1 MIDIGEKKKV
11 PREAEAVGTIDLR
24 EETLEKV
31 RQNEIKK
38 GEPLDVAE
46 ISAIQAVKNTPDTI
60 PHCHP
65 IPIEGID
72 ISLTL
77 KDNRIKVKCRVKAVY
92 KTGVEMEALNGVTAA
107 LLTIWDMV
115 KYLEKDVDG
124 QYPETE
130 IKSVKVTEKK
140 KGDQDAS

>member
-1 MIDIGEKKKV
+1 MIDIGEKEKV
-11 PREAEAVGTIDLR
+11 PRESEAVGTIELGD
-24 EETLEKV
+24 ETLEKV
-31 RQNEIKK
+31 RQDEIKK
-38 GEPLDVAE
+38 GVPLDVAE
-46 ISAIQAVKNTPDTI
+46 ISAIQAVKNTPNTI

-77 KDNRIKVKCRVKAVY
+77 EDDGIMVKCRVKAVY

-115 KYLEKDVDG
+115 KYLEKDEDG
-124 QYPETE
+124 QYPNTE
-130 IKSVKVTEKK
+130 IKSIKITEKK
-140 KGDQDAS
+140 KGD